1 MIENFIV
8 FAVVILATD
17 IINLD
22 TLTIPHLRI
31 NKAQKERIK
40 IIKTTDQIKKY
51 KIFLVIPLLLVL
63 TVK

>member
-22 TLTIPHLRI
+22 TLTIPYLRI

-40 IIKTTDQIKKY
+40 IIKTTD
-51 KIFLVIPLLLVL
+51 
-63 TVK
+63 

>member
-22 TLTIPHLRI
+22 TVTILYLRI

-63 TVK
+63 IVK